1 METPSR
7 EIVEQEEAT
16 LIEGSATDEGD
27 APETEIESGVQIGPG
42 QDQIKE
48 EEANENVGLELG
60 DLVKF
65 TSTRADI
72 ETVIGLIYYIDESR
86 ISILEEGKSR
96 KLVVFDM
103 EQDEDGDY
111 TFLEEYELTGAEI
124 KRKRSAPSFVAQR
137 DMEKDMKV
145 ETFTADGD
153 ALTTYTI
160 QSVDEVTDSVVLVDD
175 AGEVLNLSFEY
186 KGIPRD
192 RSIAPFD
199 VLRAL
204 EATKAEATI
213 PNEAPAGEVE
223 EDLLDFE
230 FLDDMEAPDA
240 EEITGLIQATQKPA
254 WLITRTD
261 DEQINDM
268 LRDRIRELDPAAQR
282 STKRI
287 RMVTRLVWSMLSLRN
302 DITRYE
308 GSKPV
313 GRRPVAYNTLVELLQ
328 KTQFPLAKQVLSV
341 AKAIYVDHT
350 FNEVGTSGVYVVGN
364 DPESLSDPQI
374 ILQYL
379 QDAVTRGVLYIDS
392 QLKDGYLSADFGGSS
407 MKKVPRWITVW
418 QGFFNKYFQVI
429 SPIRQDGAL
438 KDIQFDQDFFRA
450 EIPTPNDQSS
460 LLSGFPTLGADSKT
474 LISSASLKK
483 IQYSY
488 MRAIAARYGRYGQGG
503 LTHKLEDAD
512 QAEVK
517 GYLLFP
523 LQYLRDLG
531 YIRSGIILLD
541 VANAMM
547 SPSPMS
553 QILQSAGDIVDIPE
567 QGKIISVNFDGSTLG
582 NIAIADWLKGQAI
595 YGGGIGSLM
604 PYLRS
609 FGLLDA
615 EFTVAQKLVLDTKV
629 TIYRNAV
636 KKMLKDFREI
646 IQEQRKERKPI
657 EPDSL
662 LDKQRF
668 HELMEPIYN
677 KGSGEEIL
685 RDYIEDFKLRHPSY
699 RKFDVAI
706 FAYVYRQYPDL
717 LINALAKNPQ
727 VARERLRVERDVF
740 IQDVLDRLAGEK
752 KLQDIGEPPQPNP
765 CQHVKDLNKIRKIEN
780 NSERMI
786 SLNKFVRLY
795 KLKKEDHWLW
805 CNNGEPPH
813 HLLCEHEYLLLE
825 EFLRP
830 KEKDTIHKEIILTF
844 GGGKFNGQYICKQC
858 GQPISDYEYDT
869 HLEYSDDGVPM
880 AGRAVLVDEDA
891 IEEEKLQK
899 VFTTEDEEEEQV
911 RTRSEEEEKIYN
923 VIAELAGMVGIFPD
937 REAYEKMISRVKNAL
952 ALVPDRGVYAQGQK
966 QVKKA
971 GKASTDYDIFIS
983 RILVSLCAASL
994 LIDVQT
1000 HKPDYIIRYTLA
1012 GCANP
1017 AFTGFPRD
1025 PDASK
1030 PLVGMEYLA
1039 CAISSVSRKG
1049 EPWELTGYQSISSST
1064 ERTKQIMFYLK
1075 TFTEQ
1080 LSNTPDVQQSIIE
1093 KKQYL
1098 LETFGYET
1106 SIGKPK
1112 DMIPYGFTPA
1122 PFDTTKELGAEA
1134 EAPVVVETASEE
1146 EKVRAYIKQAHIYA
1160 LKYGKYIPG
1169 SIYSEASCC
1178 YNNLIKPAEF
1188 WNSKDNLPQLPPH
1201 EPPKGS
1207 SGSLLYVAM
1216 TPRPLESISGRQN
1229 PSTMYKL
1236 FLRVCFKGPRLGQ
1249 QHEPGYDNVCPWCE
1263 FKFPD
1268 DPRLPPPT
1276 RQYASDGKTQKKYDE
1291 EYESM
1296 IMKKQEDEIRALRE
1310 AGVEAVTR
1318 ERFEEVLTAVNQNG
1332 IIPAQPVPLI
1342 PTSIQNIRAM
1352 ESILPPPFED
1362 FEETIRETIVNLE
1375 ALPSDASRT
1384 ELLNAFAELSAKA
1397 GSFESEL
1404 NRRLGDVTFKLYQEL
1419 MKLPT
1424 QELGEALRTYFLIP
1438 FQRVLTT
1445 SQGAPRTFRPIIKA
1459 SKTTDFSAEV
1469 MADLGEAYKRHTSY
1483 LNQIARDIPKSDVF
1497 IKAKMR
1503 EVVNRLSIVIPVFI
1517 KVLRPSVVR
1526 GGATAATFLQ
1536 RSIVAGIFAEFIM
1549 PNHIPIG
1556 SSGLTAPTSTIT
1568 VPAKMPAKILQSCL
1582 LQYKNEGLNYS
1593 IEQIREVIQDRIEKE
1608 KAAIMKDKHDM
1619 TPEERKLD
1627 NMLQNLGMSKWAV
1640 GGTSAIRKYDP
1651 NQYMSEREAMTA
1663 AGITRFGQQM
1673 DVYESEGGYDHV
1685 QTREDDA

>member
-1 METPSR
+1 METPSGK
-7 EIVEQEEAT
+7 IVEQEEAT
-16 LIEGSATDEGD
+16 LIDGSVDGVNE
-27 APETEIESGVQIGPG
+27 PETELDSGVQIGPG

-72 ETVIGLIYYIDESR
+72 ETVIGTIYYIDESR

-111 TFLEEYELTGAEI
+111 VFLQEYELTGAEI
-124 KRKRSAPSFVAQR
+124 KRKRSVPSFVAQR

-145 ETFTADGD
+145 ETFTADGE
-153 ALTTYTI
+153 ALATYTI

-175 AGEVLNLSFEY
+175 AGEVLELSFEY

-199 VLRAL
+199 VLRAI
-204 EATKAEATI
+204 EPTKAEATI
-213 PNEAPAGEVE
+213 PNEAPVGEVE

-240 EEITGLIQATQKPA
+240 EDEISGLIQATQKPS
-254 WLITRTD
+254 WLIARTD

-302 DITRYE
+302 DITRYDA
-308 GSKPV
+308 SKPV
-313 GRRPVAYNTLVELLQ
+313 GRKPSAYNTLVELLK

-350 FNEVGTSGVYVVGN
+350 FNEVGTTGTYVVGD
-364 DPESLSDPQI
+364 DPEKSSDPQI

-379 QDAVTRGVLYIDS
+379 QDAVSRGVLYIDS
-392 QLKDGYLSADFGGSS
+392 QLKDGFLSADFGGSS

-418 QGFFNKYFQVI
+418 QWFFDKYFQVI
-429 SPIRQDGAL
+429 LPIREDGEQ
-438 KDIQFDQDFFRA
+438 KDILFDQDFFRA
-450 EIPTPNDQSS
+450 EIPAPKDQTSTV
-460 LLSGFPTLGADSKT
+460 SGFKKLEADRET
-474 LISSASLKK
+474 LISAASIKK

-503 LTHKLEDAD
+503 LTHKVEDAD
-512 QAEVK
+512 KAEVK

-531 YIRSGIILLD
+531 YIRSGIILMD

-547 SPSPMS
+547 TPSTMY
-553 QILQSAGDIVDIPE
+553 QILQSSPVVDIPE
-567 QGKIISVNFDGSTLG
+567 QGKIIAVNFDGSTLG

-595 YGGGIGSLM
+595 YGGGIGDLM

-609 FGLLDA
+609 FGLFDA

-629 TIYRNAV
+629 AIYRAAV
-636 KKMLKDFREI
+636 KKMLKEFREI
-646 IQEQRKERKPI
+646 IQEQRKDRKPI

-668 HELMEPIYN
+668 YELMAPIYT
-677 KGSGEEIL
+677 KGAGEEIL
-685 RDYIEDFKLRHPSY
+685 KESIEDFKLRHPSY
-699 RKFDVAI
+699 KKFDVAI
-706 FAYVYRQYPDL
+706 FAYVYTQYPDL
-717 LINALAKNPQ
+717 LINALAQNPQ
-727 VARERLRVERDVF
+727 VARERLRVERDIF
-740 IQDVLDRLAGEK
+740 IQEVLDKLAGEK
-752 KLQDIGEPPQPNP
+752 KLQDAGEPPQPNP

-780 NSERMI
+780 NTERMI
-786 SLNKFVRLY
+786 SLNTFIRLY
-795 KLKKEDHWLW
+795 KLKKENHWLW
-805 CNNGEPPH
+805 CNNGEPAH
-813 HLLCEHEYLLLE
+813 HLLCEHEYLLLQ

-830 KEKDTIHKEIILTF
+830 KEKDTIHKEIILNF
-844 GGGKFNGQYICKQC
+844 SRGKFNGQYICKQC
-858 GQPISDYEYDT
+858 GQPISNYEYDT

-891 IEEEKLQK
+891 IEKEKIQRVLSSQD
-899 VFTTEDEEEEQV
+899 EDEEQV
-911 RTRSEEEEKIYN
+911 MTRTEDEEKIYN
-923 VIAELAGMVGIFPD
+923 VIAELAAMVGIFPD

-971 GKASTDYDIFIS
+971 GKATTDYDIFIS
-983 RILVSLCAASL
+983 RILISLCAASL

-1000 HKPDYIIRYTLA
+1000 HKPDYIIRYTLP
-1012 GCANP
+1012 GCTNP
-1017 AFTGFPRD
+1017 AFSGFPRD

-1039 CAISSVSRKG
+1039 CAISSVTRKG

-1080 LSNTPDVQQSIIE
+1080 LANTPDVQQSIIE

-1106 SIGKPK
+1106 TLGKPK
-1112 DMIPYGFTPA
+1112 DMIPYGFTPV
-1122 PFDTTKELGAEA
+1122 PYDTTKELGEEA
-1134 EAPVVVETASEE
+1134 EAPIVVETASEE
-1146 EKVRAYIKQAHIYA
+1146 EKVRAYIKQSHMYA

-1178 YNNLIKPAEF
+1178 YNSLVKPAEF
-1188 WNSKDNLPQLPPH
+1188 WNSKENLPELPPH
-1201 EPPKGS
+1201 EAPKGS
-1207 SGSLLYVAM
+1207 TGSVLFVEM
-1216 TPRPLESISGRQN
+1216 TPRPVESISGRQN

-1236 FLRVCFKGPRLGQ
+1236 FLRVCFKGPRIGQ
-1249 QHEPGYDNVCPWCE
+1249 QHEPGYDNICPWCE

-1276 RQYASDGKTQKKYDE
+1276 RQYASDRATQKKYDE

-1296 IMKKQEDEIRALRE
+1296 IQKKEEDELRALRE
-1310 AGVEAVTR
+1310 AGVESVTR
-1318 ERFEEVLTAVNQNG
+1318 EAFEKVLTAVNQNG
-1332 IIPAQPVPLI
+1332 IIPAEPAPII
-1342 PTSIQNIRAM
+1342 PTSIQNIREM
-1352 ESILPPPFED
+1352 KGRLPPPFED
-1362 FEETIRETIVNLE
+1362 FDETINQTIIALE
-1375 ALPSDASRT
+1375 ALPPDAPRT
-1384 ELLNAFAELSAKA
+1384 EVINAFAELSAKA
-1397 GSFESEL
+1397 ASFESDL
-1404 NRRLGDVTFKLYQEL
+1404 VGRLGEATFKIYQEL
-1419 MKLPT
+1419 MKLPA

-1438 FQRVLTT
+1438 FQRVLTS
-1445 SQGAPRTFRPIIKA
+1445 SQGTIRKFKPIIKA
-1459 SKTTDFSAEV
+1459 SKTTEFSPEV

-1483 LNQIARDIPKSDVF
+1483 LNQIAKDIPKGDVF

-1503 EVVNRLSIVIPVFI
+1503 EVINRLSIVIPIFI

-1536 RSIVAGIFAEFIM
+1536 RSIVSGIFAEFIM
-1549 PNHIPIG
+1549 PNHIPMG
-1556 SSGLTAPTSTIT
+1556 ETGLTTPTSTIT
-1568 VPAKMPAKILQSCL
+1568 SGAKLPAKILQSCL

-1593 IEQIREVIQDRIEKE
+1593 VEQIREMIQDRIEKE

-1640 GGTSAIRKYDP
+1640 GGTAAIRKYDP
-1651 NQYMSEREAMTA
+1651 NQYISEREAMEA
-1663 AGITRFGQQM
+1663 AGITRFGQEM